1 MNHRQ
6 SQISHVGVNVNLM
19 VKNVTEDKN
28 PSECDKNCETGEY
41 LEDFECIKDCE
52 YLMRLRMRSKTL
64 ATQYQKH

>member
-28 PSECDKNCETGEY
+28 PSECDNSETGEY

-52 YLMRLRMRSKTL
+52 YLKVLLMIYYLL
-64 ATQYQKH
+64 